1 MDDII
6 QKVFSILI
14 SVLIFFILPVYIT
27 FEKIDD
33 ISYSL
38 ALKITSNFVDSVT
51 EKGYISEEMYN
62 DFVSSLS
69 VTGNVYDIKMEHI
82 SKKYNPAYFV
92 YDTTNN
98 KLIKVLDYAI
108 YANKATNE
116 NDNIIIDGI
125 NNNNENINIKL
136 SYSTSEIK
144 YSQKQILQVLEDS
157 TTTPYSKMTDDEYKN
172 KKSISLK
179 PNMYANYKLN
189 DAGDAM
195 QIDNENRIYTMNKGD
210 EFSVRIKNENVT
222 IATVLFNAF
231 TLGIGGSENN
241 TRIYINYGGTIK
253 EEEYKNLDKLIE

>member
-1 MDDII
+1 M
-6 QKVFSILI
+6 
-14 SVLIFFILPVYIT
+14 
-27 FEKIDD
+27 
-33 ISYSL
+33 
-38 ALKITSNFVDSVT
+38 
-51 EKGYISEEMYN
+51 
-62 DFVSSLS
+62 
-69 VTGNVYDIKMEHI
+69 
-82 SKKYNPAYFV
+82 
-92 YDTTNN
+92 
-98 KLIKVLDYAI
+98 
-108 YANKATNE
+108 
-116 NDNIIIDGI
+116 
-125 NNNNENINIKL
+125 
-136 SYSTSEIK
+136 
-144 YSQKQILQVLEDS
+144 LEDS